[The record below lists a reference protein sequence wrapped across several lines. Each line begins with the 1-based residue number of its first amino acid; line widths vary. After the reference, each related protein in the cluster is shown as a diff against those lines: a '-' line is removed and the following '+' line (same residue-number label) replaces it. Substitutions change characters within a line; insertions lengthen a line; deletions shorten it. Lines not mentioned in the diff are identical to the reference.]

1 MPNNSNNRIK
11 VWTWWPI
18 EWNKGVTQLDFT
30 PQWVQQIWELLDT
43 IRKDSIR
50 KRWTLSVEIISDG
63 TISESTYLLSESDVL
78 SMEHPLKERFTILN
92 TWKNN
97 DARNKWVYHVQW
109 KTIGKHFILVKWDK
123 IIWLLEVELK
133 NGKKVM
139 VKNTGKSHLSEEGF
153 IVSSIEVKWRPDVL
167 IQWYLDDS
175 ENPIYPE
182 FKEGKKVLGSYFNY
196 NPDYDFNLSYRSS
209 NKKLEYRDGNG
220 NVYIRVKDKK
230 GNLSFVMN
238 DYETFLEIWWV
249 TISEIFTISWLKLF
263 IWKDWTIYSEN
274 GTVVITNNDNII
286 KVEDLAV
293 HQCQWYEDKGFLSIW
308 YWDPKRIIPDKILCY
323 IDIKTSKI
331 VETKNR
337 KILTEIYGITDKY
350 IVGSAKG
357 ENIIYIYDRND
368 ESGVSFITNETD
380 SRVYVEE
387 DKIII
392 WKIKVY
398 DIDKNEFETYQT
410 DTWET
415 IYANINS
422 RFYSSGEIYYV
433 LWSNE
438 EGETWYYLKEWE
450 ELFKKSKQVFTSI
463 KKITYDSTTYLF
475 WENINEQSYFLLRGK
490 ETIQIEWMKK
500 IPFGL
505 YTPKHRNLQKLMN
518 ILKDKGFIGIWK
530 WFLNIQNCKLLTFED
545 QVITSFHYS
554 KEKYI
559 FKNNSKIIG
568 EFTTEE
574 KAIRALWLE

>member
-1 MPNNSNNRIK
+1 MSNNSNNRIK

-30 PQWVQQIWELLDT
+30 PQWIQQIWELLDT

-50 KRWTLSVEIISDG
+50 KRWTLSIEIISDG

-139 VKNTGKSHLSEEGF
+139 VKDTGKSHLSEEGF
-153 IVSSIEVKWRPDVL
+153 IVSSIEVEWRPDVL

-182 FKEGKKVLGSYFNY
+182 FKEGKKALGSYFNY

-263 IWKDWTIYSEN
+263 IWKDWAIYSEN

-293 HQCQWYEDKGFLSIW
+293 HQSQWYEDKWFLSIW
-308 YWDPKRIIPDKILCY
+308 YWDSKRIIPDKILCY

-331 VETKNR
+331 VETKNG

-368 ESGVSFITNETD
+368 ESGISFITNETD
-380 SRVYVEE
+380 SPVYVEE

-415 IYANINS
+415 ICANINS

-475 WENINEQSYFLLRGK
+475 WENTNEQSYFLLRGK
-490 ETIQIEWMKK
+490 EIIQIEWMKE
-500 IPFGL
+500 IPFGI
-505 YTPKHRNLQKLMN
+505 YSPKHRNLQKLMN
-518 ILKDKGFIGIWK
+518 ILKNKGFMGIGK
-530 WFLNIQNCKLLTFED
+530 WFLNIQNCKLLTFDD
-545 QVITSFHYS
+545 QIITSFHYS

-574 KAIRALWLE
+574 KAIKALWLQ